1 MKIFAKEGTKYPPAG
16 VIGALGLAC
25 VATAVIS
32 GLLLG
37 LWEMAHPV
45 FGHGRYTINPVSAS
59 HLWTFCILQAVKP
72 LGFIAGLIGLFLIAT
87 QCGVLLK
94 LIMALAAG
102 SGAFYA
108 AVWIMIAVTRR
119 DDAIYIGHR
128 AIGSDVHSNGGILFL
143 WVAPVAVGIAALVA
157 HRVARWKSIWVIGA
171 GVLDSRIFGL
181 FAPGSALMIEGILW
195 LVIGKMV
202 IGGAADQPQQAATT
216 ADTKTEPK
224 ACS

>member
-1 MKIFAKEGTKYPPAG
+1 MKIFANERTKYPP
-16 VIGALGLAC
+16 
-25 VATAVIS
+25 TAVTS

-45 FGHGRYTINPVSAS
+45 FGHGRYTINPVSAA

-72 LGFIAGLIGLFLIAT
+72 LGFIAGLIGLFFIAT

-108 AVWIMIAVTRR
+108 AVWIMIAVARR

-128 AIGSDVHSNGGILFL
+128 
-143 WVAPVAVGIAALVA
+143 
-157 HRVARWKSIWVIGA
+157 
-171 GVLDSRIFGL
+171 
-181 FAPGSALMIEGILW
+181 
-195 LVIGKMV
+195 
-202 IGGAADQPQQAATT
+202 
-216 ADTKTEPK
+216 
-224 ACS
+224 